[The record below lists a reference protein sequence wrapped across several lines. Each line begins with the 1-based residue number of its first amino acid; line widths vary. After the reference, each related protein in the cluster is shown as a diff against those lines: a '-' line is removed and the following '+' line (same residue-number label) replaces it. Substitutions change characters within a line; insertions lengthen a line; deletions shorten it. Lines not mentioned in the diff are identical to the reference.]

1 MTDAY
6 RHFDRIC
13 RGIPIANPDKAE
25 LISSVADEFAP
36 YLAHVDDAGDA
47 DSHMAVS
54 ASDLAHIFTHAP
66 HLLLLARRFADDI
79 SAILRGD
86 SAGIIDTAHDR
97 FWHDMR
103 TIKDDAK
110 AMQAIRQFRGR
121 VSFAAALGDIVGQT
135 PMDAQFAWLSDAA
148 ICAVRE
154 TAHFLMR
161 QAAERGLAK
170 PPQDNLE
177 GCGWIIFAVGKLG
190 AEELNYSSDIDLI
203 ILHDPDQNPLE
214 DPSKAQ
220 SFYVAQTRALVKLLS
235 AATVDG
241 IGWRVDLRLR
251 PDPGAT
257 AVSIQI
263 AAALGYYESIARTW
277 ERAAFIRAR
286 PIAGDMVAGQNF
298 LDEIQPFIWRRSLD
312 YTVMDDMRTMLRRP
326 ADSTAWTGFNL
337 KTGHG
342 GIRTIEFFT
351 HVLQLVFG
359 GREPEIRQH
368 RTADALHMLA
378 KKEWITTAQADRL
391 VALYGLLRR
400 VEHRLQM
407 IADQQTHSLPRDDES
422 LSHFA
427 RFMGHE
433 DTNSLCDGLTAILAE
448 VNDMTAHDLLDDILS
463 AGLNDSSN
471 PNDKPKGDAEGNDT
485 KTIDIFLEDQDQL
498 INWLGSI
505 GFERPTDVATA
516 LSGWIA
522 GRIPATRG
530 ERSRMLLGR
539 LMPELLRQLA
549 KGAQPDNAFAA
560 LAYFIEG
567 LPASVQIFS
576 LLDYNRHLARL
587 LCDIIVLSPRL
598 TQILKRNP
606 MLFELLLYKEFFDPL
621 PDAQSIA
628 DHMRSIIT
636 GLDVE
641 DALDNIKRHTRELRF
656 RAELQ
661 AISLSSDRSALERSL
676 SAIAEA
682 TIQIVLELARADMER
697 RHGKIPG
704 LCGIIALGRLG
715 IDQLTATSDLD
726 ILFVYDAPDAARSDA
741 SRSLD
746 AASYYIRLTQTFVSW
761 MTTQSAEGAL
771 YEVDL
776 RLRPEG
782 SAGAIA
788 TPLDRLSHYIDTDIW
803 LWEKLAL
810 TKARFVAGDKAL
822 SAPTMKIICD
832 AINQAH
838 DHDAVMS
845 SIANMQK
852 RMEAGRKDASK
863 WQLRLQAGGLGD
875 LDLLIQGLRLIYG
888 NHFTDSGQAPADILA
903 SLAASGLIDNNDAQ
917 MLADAHM
924 VMSNTQHALR
934 LSIQSAQTVNDDL
947 PPALGQFLSSWLD
960 TPDIH
965 QLTIKLDEMRASVR
979 AIMTRL

>member
-1 MTDAY
+1 MTHAY
-6 RHFDRIC
+6 KYFDRIC
-13 RGIPIANPDKAE
+13 RGFPIANPEKAE
-25 LISSVADEFAP
+25 LIASLAEEFAP
-36 YLAHVDDAGDA
+36 CLD
-47 DSHMAVS
+47 AVS
-54 ASDLAHIFTHAP
+54 TISSKAGGISATDIAATFAHTP
-66 HLLLLARRFADDI
+66 HLLVLARRFADDI
-79 SAILRGD
+79 SRILDGGAAD
-86 SAGIIDTAHDR
+86 IIDEAHHLFRQSMQQCDN
-97 FWHDMR
+97 
-103 TIKDDAK
+103 DDA
-110 AMQAIRQFRGR
+110 AMKAIRQFRGR
-121 VSFAAALGDIVGQT
+121 VSFAAALGDITGQT
-135 PMDAQFAWLSDAA
+135 SMEMQLQWLSNAA
-148 ICAVRE
+148 TCATGE
-154 TAHFLMR
+154 TVHYLMR
-161 QAAERGLAK
+161 HAAERGLAS
-170 PPQDNLE
+170 PPQDDLS
-177 GCGWIIFAVGKLG
+177 GSGWIIFAVGKLG

-203 ILHDPDQNPLE
+203 ILHDPDANPLK
-214 DPSKAQ
+214 DPTTAQ
-220 SFYVAQTRALVKLLS
+220 SFYVTQTRALVKLLS
-235 AATVDG
+235 ASTADG

-286 PIAGDMVAGQNF
+286 PIAGDIQAGYSF
-298 LDEIQPFIWRRSLD
+298 LDEIKPFLWRRSLD
-312 YTVMDDMRTMLRRP
+312 YTVIDDMRTMLRRP
-326 ADSTAWTGFNL
+326 PDSAGWTGFNL

-359 GREPEIRQH
+359 GRDPEIRQH
-368 RTADALHMLA
+368 QTAAALHMLA
-378 KKEWITTAQADRL
+378 KKDWITSAQADQL
-391 VALYGLLRR
+391 IALYALLRR
-400 VEHRLQM
+400 AEHRLQM
-407 IADQQTHSLPRDDES
+407 VADQQTHSLPRDDDTM
-422 LSHFA
+422 LNFA

-433 DTNSLCDGLTAILAE
+433 TAQSLCDELATILSE
-448 VNDMTAHDLLDDILS
+448 VSDMTAHDLLDDILTS
-463 AGLNDSSN
+463 QI
-471 PNDKPKGDAEGNDT
+471 GDETTANADDT
-485 KTIDIFLEDQDQL
+485 KTIDIFLEDQEQL
-498 INWLGSI
+498 ITWLDTI
-505 GFERPTDVATA
+505 GFERPADVAAA

-549 KGAQPDNAFAA
+549 KGTEPDNAFAA

-621 PDAQSIA
+621 PDAQTIVS
-628 DHMRSIIT
+628 HMREVIA
-636 GLDVE
+636 GQPVE

-661 AISLSSDRSALERSL
+661 AISLSSDRYVLERSL

-697 RHGKIPG
+697 RHGKIAG
-704 LCGIIALGRLG
+704 QCGIIALGRLG
-715 IDQLTATSDLD
+715 IGQLTATSDLD

-741 SRSLD
+741 DRSLN

-761 MTTQSAEGAL
+761 ITTQSAEGAL

-788 TPLDRLSHYIDTDIW
+788 TPLDRLAHYLDTDIW

-810 TKARFVAGDKAL
+810 TKARFVAGDNAL
-822 SAPTMKIICD
+822 LSPAMKIIGD

-838 DHDAVMS
+838 DHDAVMA
-845 SIANMQK
+845 SIADMQK
-852 RMEAGRKDASK
+852 RMEPNRKDASK
-863 WQLRLQAGGLGD
+863 WQLRLQPGGLGD
-875 LDLLIQGLRLIYG
+875 LDLLIQGLRLMHG
-888 NHFTDSGQAPADILA
+888 DHFADSGQAPADVLA
-903 SLAASGLIDNNDAQ
+903 DLAAKSLIDNNDAKL
-917 MLADAHM
+917 LADAHM
-924 VMSNTQHALR
+924 VMGSAQQALR
-934 LSIQSAQTVNDDL
+934 LSMQSAQTVDDDV
-947 PPALGQFLSSWLD
+947 PPVLGQFLSNWLD
-960 TPDIH
+960 MPDIN
-965 QLTIKLDEMRASVR
+965 QVVIELDNMRASVR
-979 AIMTRL
+979 EIMARFG

>member
-1 MTDAY
+1 MTDAH
-6 RHFDRIC
+6 RHFDLIC

-25 LISSVADEFAP
+25 LISSVAAEFAP
-36 YLAHVDDAGDA
+36 YLAHVADAGDA
-47 DSHMAVS
+47 DSHTAVS
-54 ASDLAHIFTHAP
+54 ASALASIFTHAP

-79 SAILRGD
+79 GAILRGD
-86 SAGIIDTAHDR
+86 SAEIIDIAHDR
-97 FWHDMR
+97 FQRDMR
-103 TIKDDAK
+103 NIKDDAK

-135 PMDAQFAWLSDAA
+135 PMDAQFAWLSNAA

-170 PPQDNLE
+170 PPQDNLA

-298 LDEIQPFIWRRSLD
+298 LGEIQPFIWRRSLD

-326 ADSTAWTGFNL
+326 ADSATWTGFNL

-378 KKEWITTAQADRL
+378 KKEWITAAQADSL
-391 VALYGLLRR
+391 VVLYGLLRR
-400 VEHRLQM
+400 TEHRLQM

-422 LSHFA
+422 LSNFA
-427 RFMGHE
+427 RFLGHE

-448 VNDMTAHDLLDDILS
+448 VNDMTAHDLLDDILN
-463 AGLNDSSN
+463 AGLNDTSN
-471 PNDKPKGDAEGNDT
+471 PTENTKEDADSDDT

-505 GFERPTDVATA
+505 GFQRPNDVAAA

-549 KGAQPDNAFAA
+549 KGTQPDSAFAA

-567 LPASVQIFS
+567 LPSSVQIFS

-621 PDAQSIA
+621 PDAHSIA
-628 DHMRSIIT
+628 DHMRTIIT
-636 GLDVE
+636 GQDVE

-715 IDQLTATSDLD
+715 ISQLTATSDLD
-726 ILFVYDAPDAARSDA
+726 ILFVYDAPDAAKSDG

-771 YEVDL
+771 YEIDL

-788 TPLDRLSHYIDTDIW
+788 TPLVRLSHYIDTDIW

-822 SAPTMKIICD
+822 SAPAMKIICD

-845 SIANMQK
+845 SIADMQK
-852 RMEAGRKDASK
+852 RMEASRKDASK

-903 SLAASGLIDNNDAQ
+903 SLVTTGQIDNNDAHT
-917 MLADAHM
+917 LADAHM
-924 VMSNTQHALR
+924 VMGNAQHALR

-960 TPDIH
+960 TPDIN
-965 QLTIKLDEMRASVR
+965 QLMIKLDEMRASVR

>member
-1 MTDAY
+1 MVTTQ

-13 RGIPIANPDKAE
+13 PSIPYANPDKGE
-25 LISSVADEFAP
+25 LASALVAEFAP
-36 YLAHVDDAGDA
+36 YLDANNANTDDSFSPTDIAT
-47 DSHMAVS
+47 
-54 ASDLAHIFTHAP
+54 IFTHAP
-66 HLLLLARRFADDI
+66 HLLFLARRFADDI
-79 SAILRGD
+79 ARIL
-86 SAGIIDTAHDR
+86 AGNAADIINEAHDKFR
-97 FWHDMR
+97 QSMR
-103 TIKDDAK
+103 HIDDENK
-110 AMQAIRQFRGR
+110 AMQTIRHFRGR
-121 VSFAAALGDIVGQT
+121 VSFAAALADIAGLT
-135 PMDAQFAWLSDAA
+135 IMETQFTWLSDAA
-148 ICAVRE
+148 TCAVQE

-161 QAAERGLAK
+161 HAARRGLAK
-170 PPQDNLE
+170 PPQDNLS

-203 ILHDPDQNPLE
+203 IIHDPDANPLN
-214 DPSKAQ
+214 DPATAQ
-220 SFYVAQTRALVKLLS
+220 AFYVAQTRALVKLLS
-235 AATVDG
+235 AATADG
-241 IGWRVDLRLR
+241 IGWRIDLRLR

-286 PIAGDMVAGQNF
+286 PIAGDIEAGYAF
-298 LDEIQPFIWRRSLD
+298 LDEIQPFIWRRSFD

-326 ADSTAWTGFNL
+326 PDSSQWTEFNL

-368 RTADALHMLA
+368 RTPQALHMLA
-378 KKEWITTAQADRL
+378 KKDWITSAQANGL
-391 VALYGLLRR
+391 IALYTLLRR
-400 VEHRLQM
+400 AEHRLQM
-407 IADQQTHSLPRDDES
+407 IADQQTHSLPRDDVS
-422 LSHFA
+422 LINFA

-433 DTNSLCDGLTAILAE
+433 SAQSLCDTLADILSK
-448 VNDMTAHDLLDDILS
+448 VSDMTAHDLLDGILAANIS
-463 AGLNDSSN
+463 DTSN
-471 PNDKPKGDAEGNDT
+471 LVKEDN
-485 KTIDIFLEDQDQL
+485 KTIDIFLEDQEQL
-498 INWLGSI
+498 VTWLNSI

-549 KGAQPDNAFAA
+549 KGTQPDNAFAA
-560 LAYFIEG
+560 LAYFIEE

-621 PDAQSIA
+621 PNAQTIA
-628 DHMRSIIT
+628 GDIRKIIT
-636 GLDVE
+636 GQPVE

-661 AISLSSDRSALERSL
+661 AISLSSDRATLERSL
-676 SAIAEA
+676 SAIADA
-682 TIQIVLELARADMER
+682 TTQTVLELARADMER
-697 RHGKIPG
+697 RHGKIAG
-704 LCGIIALGRLG
+704 MCGIIALGRLG
-715 IDQLTATSDLD
+715 IAQLTATSDLD
-726 ILFVYDAPDAARSDA
+726 ILFVYDAPDAARSDGT
-741 SRSLD
+741 RSLD
-746 AASYYIRLTQTFVSW
+746 ATSYYIRLTQTFVSW
-761 MTTQSAEGAL
+761 LTTQSAEGAL

-782 SAGAIA
+782 SAGAVA
-788 TPLDRLSHYIDTDIW
+788 TPLDRLAHYIDTDIW

-810 TKARFVAGDKAL
+810 TKARFVAGDDNL
-822 SAPTMKIICD
+822 SDMAMKPIHD

-838 DHDAVMS
+838 NRDDVMA
-845 SIANMQK
+845 SITDMRK
-852 RMEAGRKDASK
+852 RMAASQTATSK
-863 WQLRLQAGGLGD
+863 WQLRLQTGGLGD
-875 LDLLIQGLRLIYG
+875 LDLLIQGLRLIHG
-888 NHFTDSGQAPADILA
+888 DHFVKSGQTVAEILA
-903 SLAASGLIDNNDAQ
+903 LLTTDKLIDSNDANI
-917 MLADAHM
+917 LADAHM
-924 VMSNTQHALR
+924 VMGNAQHALR
-934 LSIQSAQTVNDDL
+934 LSMESTRTINDAL

-960 TPDIH
+960 MADVNQVAVALDDI
-965 QLTIKLDEMRASVR
+965 RASVR
-979 AIMTRL
+979 EIMTRL

>member
-1 MTDAY
+1 MTNAHK
-6 RHFDRIC
+6 HFDTIC
-13 RGIPIANPDKAE
+13 QGIPIANPDKAQ
-25 LISSVADEFAP
+25 LI
-36 YLAHVDDAGDA
+36 
-47 DSHMAVS
+47 
-54 ASDLAHIFTHAP
+54 SDLAGEFASYFHNDENQTDIGFSPTDVATIFTHAP
-66 HLLLLARRFADDI
+66 HLLFLARRFPDDI
-79 SAILRGD
+79 ARILNRGTAD
-86 SAGIIDTAHDR
+86 IIDEAHDKFR
-97 FWHDMR
+97 QTMR
-103 TIKDDAK
+103 QIDDDDK
-110 AMQAIRQFRGR
+110 AMRAIRQFRGR
-121 VSFAAALGDIVGQT
+121 ISFAAALGDIAGLT
-135 PMDAQFAWLSDAA
+135 RMDAQFTWLSSAA
-148 ICAVRE
+148 TCAVEE

-161 QAAERGLAK
+161 QAARRGVAK
-170 PPQDNLE
+170 PPQDDLS

-203 ILHDPDQNPLE
+203 IMHDPDMNPLN
-214 DPSKAQ
+214 DPTTAQ
-220 SFYVAQTRALVKLLS
+220 AFYVAQTRALVKLLS
-235 AATVDG
+235 LATADG

-286 PIAGDMVAGQNF
+286 PIAGDIKAGYNF

-326 ADSTAWTGFNL
+326 PSSSGWTGFNL

-368 RTADALHMLA
+368 RTPDALHMLA
-378 KKEWITTAQADRL
+378 SKDWITSAQAEEL
-391 VALYGLLRR
+391 IALYALLRR
-400 VEHRLQM
+400 AEHRLQM
-407 IADQQTHSLPRDDES
+407 IADQQTHSLPRDDDS
-422 LSHFA
+422 LTNFA
-427 RFMGHE
+427 CFMGH
-433 DTNSLCDGLTAILAE
+433 DDAQSLCDALADILSK
-448 VNDMTAHDLLDDILS
+448 VNEMTAHDLLDDILNAS
-463 AGLNDSSN
+463 IEDRS
-471 PNDKPKGDAEGNDT
+471 DAAIETTN
-485 KTIDIFLEDQDQL
+485 TIDIFLEDQEQL
-498 INWLGSI
+498 VTWLGTI
-505 GFERPTDVATA
+505 GFERPADVATA

-549 KGAQPDNAFAA
+549 KGAQPDDAFAA

-598 TQILKRNP
+598 TQILKRRP

-621 PDAQSIA
+621 PDAKSIA
-628 DHMRSIIT
+628 SHLRDSIA
-636 GLDVE
+636 GQPVE

-661 AISLSSDRSALERSL
+661 AISLSSDRLELERSL
-676 SAIAEA
+676 TAIADA
-682 TIQIVLELARADMER
+682 TIEIVLELASADMVR
-697 RHGKIPG
+697 RHGKISG
-704 LCGIIALGRLG
+704 KCGIIALGRLG
-715 IDQLTATSDLD
+715 IGQLTATSDLD
-726 ILFVYDAPDAARSDA
+726 ILFVYDAPDQACSDGT
-741 SRSLD
+741 RSLG
-746 AASYYIRLTQTFVSW
+746 AASYYIRLTQTFISW
-761 MTTQSAEGAL
+761 LTTQSAEGTL
-771 YEVDL
+771 YEVDF

-810 TKARFVAGDKAL
+810 TKARFVAGDDDL
-822 SAPTMKIICD
+822 SASAMKIIYD

-838 DHDAVMS
+838 DHDQVMA
-845 SIANMQK
+845 SIADMQK
-852 RMEAGRKDASK
+852 RMASTRKTASK

-875 LDLLIQGLRLIYG
+875 LDLLIQGLRLMHG
-888 NHFTDSGQAPADILA
+888 NHFFNSGETPADILA
-903 SLAASGLIDNNDAQ
+903 LMAAKDLLDNTDASS
-917 MLADAHM
+917 LADAHM
-924 VMSNTQHALR
+924 FMNNVQHALR
-934 LSIQSAQTVNDDL
+934 LSVEKAHMVGDDV
-947 PPALGQFLSSWLD
+947 PPALGQFLSSWLNI
-960 TPDIH
+960 PDID
-965 QLTIKLDEMRASVR
+965 QVTLKIDDMQASVR
-979 AIMTRL
+979 EIMARL

>member
-1 MTDAY
+1 MTNALN
-6 RHFDRIC
+6 HFDRIC

-25 LISSVADEFAP
+25 LLSALADEFAP
-36 YLAHVDDAGDA
+36 YLDA
-47 DSHMAVS
+47 DDGNIDDGFS
-54 ASDLAHIFTHAP
+54 ATDIAAIFTHAP
-66 HLLLLARRFADDI
+66 HLLFLARRFGDDI
-79 SAILRGD
+79 ARIL
-86 SAGIIDTAHDR
+86 AGGGVAIIDEAHEIFR
-97 FWHDMR
+97 QSMR
-103 TIKDDAK
+103 HVDDDAK
-110 AMQAIRQFRGR
+110 AMRAIRHFRGR
-121 VSFAAALGDIVGQT
+121 VSFAAALGDIAGLT
-135 PMDAQFAWLSDAA
+135 EMDTQFKWLSDTAT
-148 ICAVRE
+148 CAVQE

-161 QAAERGLAK
+161 QAARRGLTQ
-170 PPQDNLE
+170 PPQDSLS

-203 ILHDPDQNPLE
+203 IMHDPDTNPLN
-214 DPSKAQ
+214 DPATAQ

-235 AATVDG
+235 AATADG

-286 PIAGDMVAGQNF
+286 PVAGDIEAGQNF

-312 YTVMDDMRTMLRRP
+312 YTVMDDMRTMLRHSP
-326 ADSTAWTGFNL
+326 DSSEWTGFNL

-359 GREPEIRQH
+359 GRDPEIRQH
-368 RTADALHMLA
+368 RTPNALHMLA
-378 KKEWITTAQADRL
+378 NKDWITSSQAEGL
-391 VALYGLLRR
+391 VALYKLLRR
-400 VEHRLQM
+400 AEHRLQM
-407 IADQQTHSLPRDDES
+407 IADQQTHSLPRDDDS
-422 LSHFA
+422 LNNYA

-433 DTNSLCDGLTAILAE
+433 TAQSLSDTLTEILAE
-448 VNDMTAHDLLDDILS
+448 VSDMTAHDLLDDILNANVEDMS
-463 AGLNDSSN
+463 DPVAE
-471 PNDKPKGDAEGNDT
+471 DKKN
-485 KTIDIFLEDQDQL
+485 IDIFLEDQDQL
-498 INWLGSI
+498 VTWLGTI
-505 GFERPTDVATA
+505 GFERPADVATA

-530 ERSRMLLGR
+530 ERSRMLVGR

-549 KGAQPDNAFAA
+549 KGKQPDNAFAA

-587 LCDIIVLSPRL
+587 LCDIIILSPRL

-628 DHMRSIIT
+628 DHIREIIA
-636 GLDVE
+636 GQIVE

-661 AISLSSDRSALERSL
+661 AISLSSDRSGLERSL
-676 SAIAEA
+676 SAIADA
-682 TIQIVLELARADMER
+682 TIQTVLELARADMER
-697 RHGKIPG
+697 RHGKIQG
-704 LCGIIALGRLG
+704 KCGIIALGRLG
-715 IDQLTATSDLD
+715 IEQLTATSDLD
-726 ILFVYDAPDAARSDA
+726 ILFVYDAPDDARSNGT
-741 SRSLD
+741 RSLD

-761 MTTQSAEGAL
+761 LTTQSAEGAL

-782 SAGAIA
+782 SAGAVA
-788 TPLDRLSHYIDTDIW
+788 TPLDRLAYYINTDIW

-810 TKARFVAGDKAL
+810 TKARFVAGDNYL
-822 SAPTMKIICD
+822 SSTAMKIICD
-832 AINQAH
+832 VINQAH
-838 DHDAVMS
+838 DRDDVMASVADMKKRIATKQS
-845 SIANMQK
+845 S
-852 RMEAGRKDASK
+852 ASK

-875 LDLLIQGLRLIYG
+875 LDLLVQGLRLIHG
-888 NHFTDSGQAPADILA
+888 NYFTACGQTAADIISILA
-903 SLAASGLIDNNDAQ
+903 SDNLIDKNDAT
-917 MLADAHM
+917 MLANAHM
-924 VMSNTQHALR
+924 VMGNAQHALR
-934 LSIQSAQTVNDDL
+934 LSMESTLVIDDDL

-960 TPDIH
+960 IADVNH
-965 QLTIKLDEMRASVR
+965 VAVALDDVRASVR
-979 AIMTRL
+979 EIMTRF